1 MSLDSLLAKEG
12 EFERKSVVHEE
23 ITPELI
29 SENLPQFRKLIAFW
43 RVYPDMFIDYLCSLN
58 PNNTFKFFYYQRVY
72 LRSMLRYKHCYLV
85 CPRGSI
91 Y

>member
-1 MSLDSLLAKEG
+1 MSLESLLTKEG
-12 EFERKSVVHEE
+12 ELERRSVVHEE

-58 PNNTFKFFYYQRVY
+58 PNNTFRFFYYQRV
-72 LRSMLRYKHCYLV
+72 KI
-85 CPRGSI
+85 GSLI
-91 Y
+91 A